1 MKPFQIIFISV
12 FIIIAIAGV
21 LTFALTGSKN
31 AVTTQKATV
40 WGTVSDSD
48 FQQLVSNINSQGQVI
63 DVTYQRH
70 DAAKIDSDFVNALA
84 EGGGPDIIIYPD
96 DKFLRYKAKLYQI
109 PYSNFPERTYIDTF
123 VDSSN
128 IFLGKDGVWA
138 VPFMVDPLITY
149 WNKATF
155 NAAGIAN
162 PPKKWS
168 DLDALA
174 PKIIKK
180 NAVGGISNALVA
192 MGEYRNVNNAEDL
205 LSTLIFQN
213 HNPISTP
220 SDLDRDQVNFVVD
233 EQTNNF
239 GDSIAALSF
248 YTSFSNPDMPN
259 YTWNRSF
266 SNSNDAFSGG
276 NLAIYFGKA
285 SEINVIRNKN
295 PNLYFDVA
303 PILASDDVNVG
314 NKTKATVYVMSL
326 VKNSKNLAGGFA
338 ALNYLTNSD
347 SQKLWATLSGLPPAR
362 RDLLSAAP
370 NDPFQSVFYA
380 SAIRSETWL
389 NPDPDQ
395 ASLAFQDMIESVS
408 TGKQK
413 ANEVITPFA
422 SRLRNMYLAK

>member
-1 MKPFQIIFISV
+1 MILKHFWIYIIPLFILISGCGHLPRTLWRNKASIEDV
-12 FIIIAIAGV
+12 KFFSYRNIPIRE
-21 LTFALTGSKN
+21 KN
-31 AVTTQKATV
+31 
-40 WGTVSDSD
+40 TVSFNLQYSSYHLPAPKEWVWSKDTAQKESILD
-48 FQQLVSNINSQGQVI
+48 LYRKTGTKAFLIM
-63 DVTYQRH
+63 RH
-70 DAAKIDSDFVNALA
+70 DSI
-84 EGGGPDIIIYPD
+84 
-96 DKFLRYKAKLYQI
+96 LYE
-109 PYSNFPERTYIDTF
+109 YYE
-123 VDSSN
+123 
-128 IFLGKDGVWA
+128 K
-138 VPFMVDPLITY
+138 
-149 WNKATF
+149 
-155 NAAGIAN
+155 GI
-162 PPKKWS
+162 
-168 DLDALA
+168 
-174 PKIIKK
+174 
-180 NAVGGISNALVA
+180 
-192 MGEYRNVNNAEDL
+192 NAEDL

-285 SEINVIRNKN
+285 SEIGNIRNKN

-314 NKTKATVYVMSL
+314 NKTKATIYVMSL

-338 ALNYLTNSD
+338 AINYLTNSD
-347 SQKLWATLSGLPPAR
+347 SQKFWATLSGLPPAR
-362 RDLLSAAP
+362 RDLLSTAP

-395 ASLAFQDMIESVS
+395 SSLAFQDMIESVS

-422 SRLRNMYLAK
+422 SRLRNMYLTK